1 MSPSAAAPPPAA
13 EPPPVTHA
21 VGAPPAGSPTVD
33 EDGATPITARQV
45 LRWVA
50 MIAALVVVVLACWQ
64 DPSYATCASR

>member
-13 EPPPVTHA
+13 EPPSGTYA
-21 VGAPPAGSPTVD
+21 VGSPPAGSPTVD

-50 MIAALVVVVLACWQ
+50 VIAALVVAVLACWQ
-64 DPSYATCASR
+64 DPGYATCASR